1 MTTTLTIQHADKNNE
16 VLKLQTSGG
25 DFVITPGGAMT
36 FTIECDDENDAILI
50 EARTIGALADAA
62 TQELQEPLDI
72 DAALSDELLDKADAV
87 SMETDNDSI
96 EAIDV
101 FTGEKF
107 ILVDDIKEDPN
118 PNPTE
123 KPSE

>member
-1 MTTTLTIQHADKNNE
+1 MATTLTIQHADKNNE

-87 SMETDNDSI
+87 SMETDELNITKNEIHEMNYSKNDLTD
-96 EAIDV
+96 E
-101 FTGEKF
+101 E
-107 ILVDDIKEDPN
+107 VDDILNK
-118 PNPTE
+118 TE
-123 KPSE
+123 

>member
-25 DFVITPGGAMT
+25 EFVITPGGAMT

-50 EARTIGALADAA
+50 EACTIGALADAA
-62 TQELQEPLDI
+62 SQELLQEPLDI

-87 SMETDNDSI
+87 SMETDELNITKNEIHEMNFSKNDLTD
-96 EAIDV
+96 E
-101 FTGEKF
+101 E
-107 ILVDDIKEDPN
+107 VDDILNK
-118 PNPTE
+118 TE
-123 KPSE
+123 